1 MVPFW
6 HSGVSMGSFMFQRQM
21 AERKKVLVVDDHGQ
35 CRDISARLLLHLGYD
50 VVVAKDEV
58 EAEETLIC
66 NDGQI
71 AAVVLD
77 LCLTPSGDV
86 GFARRLEEERPHLPL
101 LFMSGYCKEVVLAL
115 GLMAPERQFLEKPF
129 SITQLE
135 RAMACLLPGATQSGA
150 AHVDGV

>member
-1 MVPFW
+1 
-6 HSGVSMGSFMFQRQM
+6 MGTFLLQREV

-35 CRDISARLLLHLGYD
+35 CREISARLLLHLGYD

-58 EAEETLIC
+58 EAEETLLR

-86 GFARRLEEERPHLPL
+86 GFARRLEEERPQLPL

-115 GLMAPERQFLEKPF
+115 GLIGPERQFLEKPF
-129 SITQLE
+129 SITELE
-135 RAMACLLPGATQSGA
+135 RAMECLLPGATLQSGA
-150 AHVDGV
+150 AHVDGL